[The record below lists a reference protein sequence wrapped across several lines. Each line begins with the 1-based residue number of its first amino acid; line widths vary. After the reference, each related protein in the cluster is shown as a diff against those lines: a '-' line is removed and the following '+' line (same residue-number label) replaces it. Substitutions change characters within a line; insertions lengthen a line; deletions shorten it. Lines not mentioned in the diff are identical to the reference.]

1 MDMDKGLKKT
11 VSFSKNA
18 VNIFFHILT
27 RCNLTCAHCYINH
40 KQHGKRTLSLPTIEK
55 WLFQLKGN
63 HQEANLIFLGGEPT
77 LHPEL
82 PRAVKLARHM
92 GFTSI
97 TVDTNGYL
105 FHDILSKI
113 TPDELDYFSFS
124 LDGATRKTND
134 LIRGK
139 GCYDACLSGLKK
151 AIEKGFAVS
160 MIFTASQMNIH
171 ELEMMA
177 DILKDFAIDRFF
189 IQIIGIRGKSAVLP
203 SDRIRISRQ
212 TWTNTISVAAKRI
225 AARGIK
231 VIYPKVF
238 LAVDEP
244 FECAGKTAH
253 NYFVFP
259 NGRVYQCPLC
269 EDYPLHGM
277 VFEDDCLKNMKKINE
292 QDLFALDIPE
302 GCVMNRLI
310 SQDNIACSPDGS
322 PEYKIA
328 CCMLKEEV
336 APVF

>member
-40 KQHGKRTLSLPTIEK
+40 KQHGKRTLPLPTIEK

-134 LIRGK
+134 LIRG
-139 GCYDACLSGLKK
+139 
-151 AIEKGFAVS
+151 E
-160 MIFTASQMNIH
+160 
-171 ELEMMA
+171 
-177 DILKDFAIDRFF
+177 R
-189 IQIIGIRGKSAVLP
+189 
-203 SDRIRISRQ
+203 
-212 TWTNTISVAAKRI
+212 
-225 AARGIK
+225 
-231 VIYPKVF
+231 
-238 LAVDEP
+238 
-244 FECAGKTAH
+244 
-253 NYFVFP
+253 
-259 NGRVYQCPLC
+259 
-269 EDYPLHGM
+269 
-277 VFEDDCLKNMKKINE
+277 
-292 QDLFALDIPE
+292 
-302 GCVMNRLI
+302 
-310 SQDNIACSPDGS
+310 
-322 PEYKIA
+322 
-328 CCMLKEEV
+328 ML
-336 APVF
+336 